1 MSFKS
6 KDLMVAVMRS
16 RQGMEFADDCP
27 NSGAPTHPLDF
38 DDCPNS
44 GAPTHPLDD
53 CPNSGPPTH
62 LLLDAVEGRPEMP
75 LALLQAQLRSAL
87 AA

>member
-16 RQGMEFADDCP
+16 RQGMEFA
-27 NSGAPTHPLDF
+27 